1 MEKKQRRYSVDFK
14 YKVVRAYLDSD
25 KTQLE
30 ICEEYGISR
39 SSLIK
44 WKKQLQENGIDALQN
59 KKSAPRCQVIQL
71 VDHEQA
77 ILKPCSQPE

>member
-1 MEKKQRRYSVDFK
+1 DFK
-14 YKVVRAYLDSD
+14 YKVVRAYLDSG

-44 WKKQLQENGIDALQN
+44 WKKQLTENGQFSVT
-59 KKSAPRCQVIQL
+59 KSYCVFFYFSRQIF
-71 VDHEQA
+71 H
-77 ILKPCSQPE
+77 